1 MKINFNKFNH
11 SIIGIEMDDDE
22 SDYLN
27 LLTDGGYKFKFE
39 AVGDCCSRSL
49 ISKYN
54 EDFSV
59 LIGKVIKNIK
69 EINLPDYV
77 EEDNDNGDYTTTHFY
92 EIKFKYNDGSFIFQM
107 KNYSNGYYDGYL
119 ISSVGY

>member
-1 MKINFNKFNH
+1 MVVN
-11 SIIGIEMDDDE
+11 
-22 SDYLN
+22 
-27 LLTDGGYKFKFE
+27 KFKFE

-69 EINLPDYV
+69 EINLPDNF
-77 EEDNDNGDYTTTHFY
+77 EEENDDKYGDYTTTHLY
-92 EIKFKYNDGSFIFQM
+92 EIKFKYNEGSFIFQM